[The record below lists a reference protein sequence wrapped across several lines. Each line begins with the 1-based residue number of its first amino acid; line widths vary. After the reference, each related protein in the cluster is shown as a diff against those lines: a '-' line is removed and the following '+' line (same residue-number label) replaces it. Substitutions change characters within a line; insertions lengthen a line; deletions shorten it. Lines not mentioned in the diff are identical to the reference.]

1 MSERREA
8 ARKSGFL
15 RASNAVFWSFFG
27 VRKNRHYAED
37 AESLT
42 AVQVIVAGIVGAIL
56 FVAVLVGIV
65 FWVTA

>member
-8 ARKSGFL
+8 ARKGGFR
-15 RASNAVFWSFFG
+15 RASKAVFWSFFG